1 MRVLLVSL
9 AVLLT
14 GCTAGPW
21 GSSQHGSSTT
31 SAPVVRTP
39 QQKRDL
45 THLSADVA
53 AIKRA
58 AAKVSHRTLMGTP
71 ALQRTTGAF
80 LDRLDRST
88 LDPKMKNRMID
99 FAASAV
105 AGSCDQCFQMLEAA
119 RPIPE
124 IAH

>member
-1 MRVLLVSL
+1 MRVLLVCST
-9 AVLLT
+9 VLLS
-14 GCTAGPW
+14 GCAAGPW
-21 GSSQHGSSTT
+21 TPAHGASSTT
-31 SAPVVRTP
+31 SPPLVRTP

-45 THLSADVA
+45 ARLQADVA

-71 ALQRTTGAF
+71 ELQRSTGAF

-88 LDPKMKNRMID
+88 LAPKMKNRMID